1 MEYMKFHAVGKTV
14 CALLAAGALFLVS
27 LPAYAQST
35 SSAEKNTSQS
45 ASVNADGQPVLAS
58 AAALVADADSG
69 QIYFEKGM
77 HARMYPASIT
87 KILTG
92 LVSVENASPS
102 DVVTVPQDVEQAQG
116 SNVANIALV
125 PGDTITLDQL
135 EYTMFLASANDSAI
149 AIADHVGGSVSR
161 FVDMMNAKAAALGA
175 TDSHFSTPNGL
186 PDPNN
191 YTTAY
196 DMALIARAAMQNPT
210 LVQYFSAHT
219 FTLPASAL
227 RKTDMS
233 FNTLHKMMKQTAYY
247 DADVVAGKTGWE
259 TMSGNT
265 LVTVAKK
272 NGRTLI
278 AVVLDGSNS
287 AAIYGDTRL
296 LLDYAFAQPV
306 NTSTEKLAFAQAKVK
321 TVPTAVMKPAPKA
334 QISSGTRQNV
344 SEEMIAVTCLGI
356 LICTVVAL
364 VCWRVR
370 RSGYLE

>member
-1 MEYMKFHAVGKTV
+1 MKFRVVGKAV
-14 CALLAAGALFLVS
+14 CALLAAGALFAAA
-27 LPAYAQST
+27 LPASAKST
-35 SSAEKNTSQS
+35 TSAKNTALQS
-45 ASVNADGQPVLAS
+45 ADGQPVLAS
-58 AAALVADADSG
+58 ATALVADADSG

-77 HARMYPASIT
+77 HTRMYPASIT
-87 KILTG
+87 KVLTG

-116 SNVANIALV
+116 NSVANIALV

-149 AIADHVGGSVSR
+149 AIADHVGGSVNG
-161 FVDMMNAKAAALGA
+161 FVGMMNEKAAALGA

-196 DMALIARAAMQNPT
+196 DMALITRAATQNPT
-210 LVQYFSAHT
+210 LMQYFSART

-227 RKTDMS
+227 RKTAMS
-233 FNTLHKMMKQTAYY
+233 FSTLHKMMKQTAYY

-272 NGRTLI
+272 NGRTLV

-287 AAIYGDTRL
+287 SAIYGDTHL
-296 LLDYAFAQPV
+296 LLEYAFAQPA
-306 NTSTEKLAFAQAKVK
+306 NASAEKLAFAQPKVG
-321 TVPTAVMKPAPKA
+321 TIQTAVTQPAPKA
-334 QISSGTRQNV
+334 QISSDTKQNV

-356 LICTVVAL
+356 LICAVVAL